1 MTNPQLKLV
10 ADVAPGFSATALD
23 PTRQIFEHWLLM
35 AGKSPRRCKLG
46 PIRRTAINS
55 ALALGYEV
63 DMLLCAVEGMAAD
76 KLLQCSANHIR
87 DRMREIDWLMGAEAR
102 IEHWA
107 DLGEALRQQL
117 QQQEQAQARHRQVAS
132 PPPSADDVHAAA
144 AAKAAAIDHMRRY
157 CADRRAGA
165 QHG

>member
-1 MTNPQLKLV
+1 MTHTQLKLV
-10 ADVAPGFSATALD
+10 TEVAPGFNSATQD
-23 PTRQIFEHWLLM
+23 PARQIFDHWLLM
-35 AGKSPRRCKLG
+35 TGKSPRRCKLG

-63 DMLLCAVEGMAAD
+63 DVLLCAIEGMAAD
-76 KLLQCSANHIR
+76 PLERCSAEHIR
-87 DRMREIDWLMGAEAR
+87 TRMRELDWLLGAEAR

-117 QQQEQAQARHRQVAS
+117 QQQDLALRRRAATPPPPAGDAQAE
-132 PPPSADDVHAAA
+132 A
-144 AAKAAAIDHMRRY
+144 AAKAAAIERMRRY
-157 CADRRAGA
+157 CADQRGGAA